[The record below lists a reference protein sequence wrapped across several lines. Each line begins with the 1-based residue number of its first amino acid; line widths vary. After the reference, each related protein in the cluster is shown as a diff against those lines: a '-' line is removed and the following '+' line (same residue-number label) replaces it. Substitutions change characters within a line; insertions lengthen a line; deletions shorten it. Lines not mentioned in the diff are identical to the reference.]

1 MPGNYQILTPEQQ
14 ARRAERR
21 RRVRRWLIA
30 AVGIVI
36 VVAAVALAATRLA
49 SPPRPAGTDYSGTI
63 DIGGQDR
70 LYDVHL
76 PPQYNPRQRWPLV
89 LMFHGFL
96 QTAEDARAITR
107 FDVLADE
114 QGFIVVYP
122 QGFLRQWHYEP
133 TQRSDVDDVA
143 FAIALLERLAD
154 EVSFDPRRV
163 YVAGFSQGGFFA
175 LRLACELS
183 DRIAALG
190 MVAGTMS
197 PSQRDTC
204 QPVRPVPVMMI
215 HGDAD
220 PVVPYVSPNEAIVL
234 GVADVIGHWLALNRC
249 DPLPTETG
257 SLDPIRDGTRVRYER
272 YASCAQGAEVVLY
285 TVEGGGH
292 TWPGGPPP
300 EDREAGAVS
309 QDIDASAVLWE
320 FFARHPL
327 P

>member
-30 AVGIVI
+30 VMGMLIAI
-36 VVAAVALAATRLA
+36 AAVAIAAVRLA
-49 SPPRPAGTDYSGTI
+49 RPPRPLGTDYSGAI

-70 LYDVHL
+70 LYYVHL
-76 PPQYNPRQRWPLV
+76 PPQYNPNRRWPLV
-89 LMFHGFL
+89 LVFHGFL
-96 QTAEDARAITR
+96 QTAEDARTITR
-107 FDVLADE
+107 FDALADE

-133 TQRSDVDDVA
+133 TQRSSVDDVA
-143 FAIALLERLAD
+143 FTIALLERLAD

-163 YVAGFSQGGFFA
+163 YAAGFSQGGFFA
-175 LRLACELS
+175 LRLACDLP
-183 DRIAALG
+183 DHIAALG
-190 MVAGTMS
+190 MVASTMT
-197 PSQRDTC
+197 PGQREAC
-204 QPVRPVPVMMI
+204 RPTRPIPVMMV

-220 PVVPYVSPNEAIVL
+220 PVVPYVSPNEALVV
-234 GVADVIGHWLALNRC
+234 GVADTVEHWLTLDQC
-249 DPLPTETG
+249 DPTPTETG
-257 SLDPIRDGTRVRYER
+257 SLDVARDGTRVRYER

-292 TWPGGPPP
+292 TWPGGPSP

-309 QDIDASAVLWE
+309 QDMDASTVLWE
-320 FFARHPL
+320 FFARHSMP
-327 P
+327 